1 MEKIFNK
8 KSIIVSLVLVSMLFA
23 PIQSFASNGGSTSI
37 CPKIS
42 KVESDIKK
50 EQAKIK
56 EEVQKSRE
64 KRTEDI
70 KAEWAKRDGQFDQE
84 RNRVDSIYKNFVL
97 SLKAKAQTDTDK
109 KAVDAFEKTLFALL
123 SDARNKTDAVWKK
136 YEDETLLSLS
146 RQDTSSETYFKEI
159 ESESNGRLGTVKTLC
174 TGLFE
179 EKIKDELD
187 NIKKMKDRGMAKS
200 SFLRKSK
207 LEISQLT
214 TTRNK
219 QIEVIKKELS
229 QKIIEAYNALPSNL
243 RK

>member
-1 MEKIFNK
+1 
-8 KSIIVSLVLVSMLFA
+8 MLFA
-23 PIQSFASNGGSTSI
+23 PVQTFASNGGSTSI
-37 CPKIS
+37 CQKIS

-50 EQAKIK
+50 EQEKIK

-70 KAEWAKRDGQFDQE
+70 KEEWAQRDGQFDQE
-84 RNRVDSIYKNFVL
+84 RNRVDSIYKNFVFHL
-97 SLKAKAQTDTDK
+97 MTKAQTDADK

-123 SDARNKTDAVWKK
+123 SDARSKTDAVWEK
-136 YEDETLLSLS
+136 YESETLLSLS
-146 RQDTSSETYFKEI
+146 RQDSSSETYFKEI
-159 ESESNGRLGTVKTLC
+159 ESESTGRLGTLKTLC
-174 TGLFE
+174 VGLFE

-207 LEISQLT
+207 LEIAQLT
-214 TTRNK
+214 STRNK
-219 QIEVIKKELS
+219 QIETIKKELT
-229 QKIIEAYNALPSNL
+229 QKIIEAYNTLPSNL

>member
-8 KSIIVSLVLVSMLFA
+8 KSIIVSLVLVSMLFS
-23 PIQSFASNGGSTSI
+23 PIQTFASSGGSSSI
-37 CPKIS
+37 CQKIS

-50 EQAKIK
+50 EQDKIR
-56 EEVQKSRE
+56 EEVLKSRE

-70 KAEWAKRDGQFDQE
+70 KEEWAQRDGQFDQE

-97 SLKAKAQTDTDK
+97 HLMTKAQTDADK
-109 KAVDAFEKTLFALL
+109 KAVDAFEKTLFTLL
-123 SDARNKTDAVWKK
+123 SDARSKTDAVWEK
-136 YEDETLLSLS
+136 YESETLLSLS
-146 RQDTSSETYFKEI
+146 RQDSSSETYFKEI
-159 ESESNGRLGTVKTLC
+159 ESESSGRLGTLKTLC
-174 TGLFE
+174 VGLFE

-207 LEISQLT
+207 LEIAQLT
-214 TTRNK
+214 STRNK
-219 QIEVIKKELS
+219 QIETIKKELT

-243 RK
+243 KK

>member
-8 KSIIVSLVLVSMLFA
+8 KTIITSFVLISVLFA

-37 CPKIS
+37 CQKIS

-50 EQAKIK
+50 EQNKIK
-56 EEVQKSRE
+56 EEVQKSRQ

-70 KAEWAKRDGQFDQE
+70 KEEWTKRDEQFNQE
-84 RNRVDSIYKNFVL
+84 RNRIDSIYKNFVV
-97 SLKAKAQTDTDK
+97 SLKAKAQTDADK
-109 KAVDAFEKTLFALL
+109 KAVENFEKTIFTLL
-123 SDARNKTDAVWKK
+123 SDARNKTDDVWDK
-136 YEDETLLSLS
+136 YESETLLSLS
-146 RQDTSSETYFKEI
+146 RQDSSSETYFKEI
-159 ESESNGRLGTVKTLC
+159 EGESTSRLGTLKTLC
-174 TGLFE
+174 VGVFE

-207 LEISQLT
+207 LEIAQLT
-214 TTRNK
+214 STRNK
-219 QIEVIKKELS
+219 QIETIKKELS